1 MTNFEKVIEFNKCFG
16 LPHYDTEQTNIF
28 TENPKLLNLRISLCD
43 EEIKELEEAVNTND
57 FIEVIDA
64 LTDELYVIYGAAS
77 SLGINI
83 DKMIKAHTL
92 NNENVSNF
100 SKICIY
106 NLSMMEQ
113 TGIEYQQLNY
123 RNYKKGNIMKQII
136 EDDKTHVVKSQI
148 ISLKK
153 LISTLQSC
161 VSSQNFIDIKNT
173 LLMLLIKT
181 YRLGQFLS
189 IDLDESFSIVHNSNM
204 SKLCST
210 EEQAQ
215 ETVELYKKN
224 DKRYDTPSYRL
235 SYNQKYWV
243 IYNES
248 TGKILKNKDYI
259 PANFES
265 LL

>member
-1 MTNFEKVIEFNKCFG
+1 MSNFEKVIEFNKCFG
-16 LPHYDTEQTNIF
+16 LPHYETEQTNIF

-43 EEIKELEEAVNTND
+43 EEIKELEEAINTND

-83 DKMIKAHTL
+83 DEMLSNLT
-92 NNENVSNF
+92 NNNGNHSNF
-100 SKICIY
+100 SKVCIY
-106 NLSMMEQ
+106 NLSMIEQ
-113 TGIEYQQLNY
+113 TGVEYQQLNY
-123 RNYKKGNIMKQII
+123 KDYKDGNIMKQILSN
-136 EDDKTHVVKSQI
+136 DKTHLVKSQLTR
-148 ISLKK
+148 LKE
-153 LISTLQSC
+153 LIKTLHSC
-161 VSSQNFIDIKNT
+161 VSSQNFTDIKNT

-189 IDLDESFSIVHNSNM
+189 IDLDESFKIVHNSNM

-210 EEQAQ
+210 ELQAQ
-215 ETVELYKKN
+215 ETVDLYKKN
-224 DKRYDTPSYRL
+224 DERYDTPNYRL

-259 PANFES
+259 PANFDT